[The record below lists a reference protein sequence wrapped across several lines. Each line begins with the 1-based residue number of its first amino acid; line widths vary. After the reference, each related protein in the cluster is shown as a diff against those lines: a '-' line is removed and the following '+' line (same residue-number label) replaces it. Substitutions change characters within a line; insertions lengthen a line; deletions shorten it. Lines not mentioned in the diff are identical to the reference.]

1 MSLLFTISRRV
12 ARVRLPRR
20 KVRSGQV
27 AFLIRG
33 AIPALSHSVLARY
46 PLLFFLHFWFFANSR
61 SRGNEQLGSY
71 LERTNNKRGKRTLA
85 RKLSTVRCSKEYR
98 ARLGQC
104 MASPHG
110 RRIGQARPVDEGPV
124 ATSPN
129 YTGWGKF

>member
-33 AIPALSHSVLARY
+33 AIPALSPSALSAS
-46 PLLFFLHFWFFANSR
+46 LFLHFWFFANSR